1 MDRIF
6 DQGSSSTLVGDRR
19 LAVPADAA
27 LPLCVRL
34 RGTITEGDIAMARVV
49 RFHRTGG
56 PEVMQFD
63 DLPVGDPQ
71 RGEMRVRIEAI
82 GLNRAEAMFRSG
94 AYLETP
100 RLPARLGYE
109 ASATVEALGEGVDGF
124 APGDAVSVIPAF
136 SMNNYGVY
144 ADTAIVPAYSVVQR
158 PNGVSAIETAAVWM
172 AYLTA
177 WGALI
182 DIGRLGRGDAVII
195 PAASSSVGL
204 AAIQIANSVG
214 AIPIATTRT
223 RAKSAALQ
231 QAGAGHVVVTSEQDL
246 VAEVSRV
253 TGGKGARLAFD
264 PVGGPQVETLA
275 EAMDHRGV
283 ILIYGALATAPTPF
297 PVIAAMQK
305 ALTLR
310 GYTLFEFIR
319 DPERLARASAF
330 IEDGLASGGL
340 RPIIAKT
347 FPLDAIVSAHAYMES
362 NAQFGK
368 IVVTVS
374 H

>member
-1 MDRIF
+1 
-6 DQGSSSTLVGDRR
+6 
-19 LAVPADAA
+19 
-27 LPLCVRL
+27 
-34 RGTITEGDIAMARVV
+34 MARVV

-56 PEVMQFD
+56 PEVLQFD
-63 DLPVGDPQ
+63 DLPVGEPQ

-109 ASATVEALGEGVDGF
+109 ASATIEALGEGVDGF

-136 SMNNYGVY
+136 SMNDYGVY
-144 ADTAIVPAYSVVQR
+144 ADTAIVPAYAVLQR
-158 PNGVSAIETAAVWM
+158 PTGVSAIESAAVWM

-182 DIGRLGRGDAVII
+182 DIGGLGRGDAVII

-223 RAKSAALQ
+223 RAKAAALEE
-231 QAGAGHVVVTSEQDL
+231 AGAAHVVVTSEQDL
-246 VAEVSRV
+246 GAEVSRA

-264 PVGGPQVETLA
+264 AVGGPQVETLA
-275 EAMDHRGV
+275 EAMGHRGV

-347 FPLDAIVSAHAYMES
+347 FPLDAIVQAHVYMES

-368 IVVTVS
+368 IVVTVTP
-374 H
+374 

>member
-1 MDRIF
+1 
-6 DQGSSSTLVGDRR
+6 
-19 LAVPADAA
+19 
-27 LPLCVRL
+27 
-34 RGTITEGDIAMARVV
+34 MARVV

-56 PEVMQFD
+56 PEVLQCD

-71 RGEMRVRIEAI
+71 PGELRVRIEAI

-94 AYLETP
+94 AYLEPP

-109 ASATVEALGEGVDGF
+109 ASARIEALGGGVDGF

-136 SMNNYGVY
+136 SMNDYGVY
-144 ADTAIVPAYSVVQR
+144 ADTAIVPAYGVVQR
-158 PNGVSAIETAAVWM
+158 PSGISAIESAAVWM

-177 WGALI
+177 WGALV
-182 DIGRLGRGDAVII
+182 DIGHLGRGDAVII
-195 PAASSSVGL
+195 SAASSSVGL

-214 AIPIATTRT
+214 AISIATTRT
-223 RAKSAALQ
+223 RAKAAALQ
-231 QAGAGHVVVTSEQDL
+231 EAGAAHVVVTSEQDL
-246 VAEVSRV
+246 GAEVGYA
-253 TGGKGARLAFD
+253 TGGKGARLVFD

-275 EAMDHRGV
+275 QAMSHRGLV
-283 ILIYGALATAPTPF
+283 LIYGALATAPTPF

-319 DPERLARASAF
+319 EPDRLARASAF
-330 IEDGLASGGL
+330 IDDGLASGSL
-340 RPIIAKT
+340 KPIIAKT
-347 FPLDAIVSAHAYMES
+347 FPLDAIVDAHVYMES

-374 H
+374 D

>member
-1 MDRIF
+1 M
-6 DQGSSSTLVGDRR
+6 T
-19 LAVPADAA
+19 
-27 LPLCVRL
+27 
-34 RGTITEGDIAMARVV
+34 RVV

-63 DLPVGDPQ
+63 DLPVGDP
-71 RGEMRVRIEAI
+71 RPGEMRVRVEAI

-109 ASATVEALGEGVDGF
+109 ASATIESLGDGAGGF
-124 APGDAVSVIPAF
+124 APGDLVSVIPAF
-136 SMNNYGVY
+136 SMNDYGVY
-144 ADTAIVPAYSVVQR
+144 AETAIVPAYGVVRR
-158 PNGVSAIETAAVWM
+158 PNGVSAIESAALWM

-182 DIGRLGRGDAVII
+182 DIGHLGEGDAVVI

-214 AIPIATTRT
+214 AISIATTRT
-223 RAKSAALQ
+223 RDKAAALEG
-231 QAGAGHVVVTSEQDL
+231 AGAAHVIVTSEQDL
-246 VAEVSRV
+246 PAEVNRA
-253 TGGKGARLAFD
+253 TGGKGARLVFD
-264 PVGGPQVETLA
+264 PVGGPQVERLA
-275 EAMDHRGV
+275 EAMSPHGV
-283 ILIYGALATAPTPF
+283 LFLYGALASGPTPF

-310 GYTLFEFIR
+310 GYTLFEFVR
-319 DPERLARASAF
+319 DKERMARASAF
-330 IEDGLASGGL
+330 IQDGLAGGRL
-340 RPIIAKT
+340 KPIVAKT
-347 FPLDAIVSAHAYMES
+347 FTLDEIVDAHRYMES
-362 NAQFGK
+362 NQQFGK
-368 IVVTVS
+368 IVVTVP

>member
-1 MDRIF
+1 
-6 DQGSSSTLVGDRR
+6 
-19 LAVPADAA
+19 
-27 LPLCVRL
+27 
-34 RGTITEGDIAMARVV
+34 MARVV

-56 PEVMQFD
+56 PDVMQFD

-71 RGEMRVRIEAI
+71 RGELRVRIEAI

-109 ASATVEALGEGVDGF
+109 ASATVEAVGECVDGF

-136 SMNNYGVY
+136 SMNDYGVY
-144 ADTAIVPAYSVVQR
+144 ADTAIVPAYGVVPR
-158 PNGVSAIETAAVWM
+158 PAGVSVIEAAAVWM

-177 WGALI
+177 WGALV

-204 AAIQIANSVG
+204 AAIQVANSVG

-223 RAKSAALQ
+223 RAKAAALQ
-231 QAGAGHVVVTSEQDL
+231 EAGAAHVVVTSEREL
-246 VAEVSRV
+246 VAEVDHV

-275 EAMDHRGV
+275 QAMSRGGV
-283 ILIYGALATAPTPF
+283 IVVYGALATAPTPF

-305 ALTLR
+305 ALMLR

-319 DPERLARASAF
+319 DRERLARASAF
-330 IEDGLASGGL
+330 IEDGLVGGGL
-340 RPIIAKT
+340 KPIVAKT
-347 FPLDAIVSAHAYMES
+347 FPLDAIVQAHVYMES
-362 NAQFGK
+362 NEQFGK
-368 IVVTVS
+368 IVVTVP

>member
-1 MDRIF
+1 
-6 DQGSSSTLVGDRR
+6 
-19 LAVPADAA
+19 
-27 LPLCVRL
+27 
-34 RGTITEGDIAMARVV
+34 MARVV

-63 DLPVGDPQ
+63 DLAVGDPQ

-94 AYLETP
+94 AYLEPP

-109 ASATVEALGEGVDGF
+109 ASATIETVGEGVNGF

-136 SMNNYGVY
+136 SMNDYGVY
-144 ADTAIVPAYSVVQR
+144 ADRAIVPAYAVVQR
-158 PNGVSAIETAAVWM
+158 PTGVSAIASAAVWM

-182 DIGRLGRGDAVII
+182 DIGRLGRGDAVIV

-214 AIPIATTRT
+214 AIPIAMTRK
-223 RAKSAALQ
+223 RAKAAALQ
-231 QAGAGHVVVTSEQDL
+231 EAGAAHVVVTSEQDL
-246 VAEVSRV
+246 VAEVERA
-253 TGGKGARLAFD
+253 TGGKGARLVFD

-275 EAMDHRGV
+275 EATSQRGV
-283 ILIYGALATAPTPF
+283 ILIYGALATAHTPF

-319 DPERLARASAF
+319 DPERLGRAAAF
-330 IEDGLASGGL
+330 IEDGLAGGGL
-340 RPIIAKT
+340 KPIIAKT
-347 FPLDAIVSAHAYMES
+347 FPLDAIVQAHIFMES
-362 NAQFGK
+362 NSQFGK
-368 IVVTVS
+368 IVVTVPN
-374 H
+374 

>member
-1 MDRIF
+1 
-6 DQGSSSTLVGDRR
+6 
-19 LAVPADAA
+19 
-27 LPLCVRL
+27 
-34 RGTITEGDIAMARVV
+34 MARVV

-56 PEVMQFD
+56 PEVLQFD
-63 DLPVGDPQ
+63 DLPVSDPKP
-71 RGEMRVRIEAI
+71 GEMRVRIEAI

-94 AYLETP
+94 AYLEP
-100 RLPARLGYE
+100 PCLPARLGYE
-109 ASATVEALGEGVDGF
+109 ASATIEALGDGIDGF
-124 APGDAVSVIPAF
+124 APGDTVSVIPAI
-136 SMNNYGVY
+136 SMNAYGVY
-144 ADTAIVPAYSVVQR
+144 ADTAIVPAYGVVQR
-158 PNGVSAIETAAVWM
+158 PSGSSAIESAAVWM

-182 DIGRLGRGDAVII
+182 DIGRLRRGDAVIV

-214 AIPIATTRT
+214 AFPIATTRT
-223 RAKSAALQ
+223 RAKAAALRE
-231 QAGAGHVVVTSEQDL
+231 AGAAHVVVTSEQDL
-246 VAEVSRV
+246 VAEVRHA
-253 TGGKGARLAFD
+253 TGGKGARLVFD

-275 EAMDHRGV
+275 QATGHRGV
-283 ILIYGALATAPTPF
+283 ILIYGALATTPTPF

-319 DPERLARASAF
+319 DPDRLARASAF
-330 IEDGLASGGL
+330 IDDGLASGSL
-340 RPIIAKT
+340 TPIIAKT
-347 FPLDAIVSAHAYMES
+347 FALDAIVYAHVYMES

-368 IVVTVS
+368 IVVTVP

>member
-1 MDRIF
+1 
-6 DQGSSSTLVGDRR
+6 
-19 LAVPADAA
+19 
-27 LPLCVRL
+27 
-34 RGTITEGDIAMARVV
+34 MARVV

-56 PEVMQFD
+56 PDVMQFD

-71 RGEMRVRIEAI
+71 RGELRVRIEAI

-109 ASATVEALGEGVDGF
+109 ASATVEAVGEGVDGF

-136 SMNNYGVY
+136 SMNDYGVY

-158 PNGVSAIETAAVWM
+158 PAGVSVIESAAVWM

-177 WGALI
+177 WGALV

-204 AAIQIANSVG
+204 AAIQMANCVG

-223 RAKSAALQ
+223 RAKAAALQ
-231 QAGAGHVVVTSEQDL
+231 EAGAAHVVVTSERDL
-246 VAEVSRV
+246 VAEVAHV

-275 EAMDHRGV
+275 QAMSRDGV
-283 ILIYGALATAPTPF
+283 IVVYGALATAPTPF

-305 ALTLR
+305 ALSCAATPCSNSSATGSGWPAPR
-310 GYTLFEFIR
+310 PSSKMGSPAEASSRSSRRHSRSTRSF
-319 DPERLARASAF
+319 RLTSTWSRTSSSGRSSSQSRTDAALLSSA
-330 IEDGLASGGL
+330 
-340 RPIIAKT
+340 
-347 FPLDAIVSAHAYMES
+347 
-362 NAQFGK
+362 
-368 IVVTVS
+368 
-374 H
+374 